1 MSAAGILPE
10 TFRGEVIGPNDTDYE
25 SARLVWNALI
35 DRHPALIA
43 RPLDVADIQVAVRHA
58 RECDL
63 RVAVRCG
70 GHSISGYSAVDDG
83 IVIDLSAMRGVHV
96 DPAARQAR
104 VRGGSL
110 LSQLDRAAQ
119 QHGLA
124 CPVGVVGHTG
134 VGGLTLGGGMGR
146 LQRRHG
152 LTIDNLR
159 GVELVSADG
168 AIVRASAQ
176 DNPELFWGLR
186 GAGPNFGIVTNFE
199 FGLHP
204 IGPVV
209 TAGVLMHRIERLD
222 DVLEV
227 YLDLVENGSDDTMI
241 TFAFARALPEDDFP
255 LDAAGQPVAFL
266 NLVHSGPV
274 DAGEAVV
281 ARLRALGPA
290 LMDTMAVKPYLDVQG
305 ANDEYMRW
313 GQRFYM
319 KSGFLRDFPSD
330 LVPAIVETV
339 ATGPG
344 DVAVS
349 LWPWGRAIA
358 EVPDED
364 MAFTGRGAAY
374 WFGTETVWT
383 DPADDAAM
391 RDWSRSAWQ
400 LMQTHASTGRY
411 VNDVS
416 ETDAGTLA
424 EVYGTA
430 KLDRLRALKRAYDPD
445 NVFRM
450 NQNITP

>member
-1 MSAAGILPE
+1 MSAAGSLAE
-10 TFRGEVIGPNDTDYE
+10 TFRGAVIGPDHAGYE
-25 SARLVWNALI
+25 SARIVWNALI
-35 DRHPALIA
+35 DRRPALIV
-43 RPLDVADIQVAVRHA
+43 RPLDTADIQVAVRHA
-58 RECDL
+58 REHDL

-70 GHSISGYSAVDDG
+70 GHSISGQSAVDDG
-83 IVIDLSAMRGVHV
+83 IVIDLCAMRGVHV
-96 DPAARQAR
+96 DPVTRQAQ

-110 LSQLDRAAQ
+110 LSQLDRVAQ

-134 VGGLTLGGGMGR
+134 VGGLALGGGMGR

-159 GVELVSADG
+159 GVELVTADG

-176 DNPELFWGLR
+176 ENPELFWGLR

-204 IGPVV
+204 IGPMV
-209 TAGVLMHRIERLD
+209 TAGVLVHRIERLD

-227 YLDLVENGSDDTMI
+227 YVDLVEHGSDDAMI
-241 TFAFARALPEDDFP
+241 TFAFARALPEADFAP
-255 LDAAGQPVAFL
+255 EAAGQPVALL

-274 DAGEAVV
+274 DAGGAVV

-290 LMDTMAVKPYLDVQG
+290 LVDTMAVRSYLDVQG

-319 KSGFLRDFPSD
+319 KSGFLRDFPGD
-330 LVPAIVETV
+330 LVPAIVDAV
-339 ATGPG
+339 AGGPG

-364 MAFTGRGAAY
+364 MAFTGREAAY
-374 WFGTETVWT
+374 WFGTESVWT
-383 DPADDAAM
+383 DPADDAVM
-391 RDWSRSAWQ
+391 RHWSRSTWQ
-400 LMQTHASTGRY
+400 LLQSHATTGRY

-416 ETDAGTLA
+416 ETETDTLA

-430 KLDRLRALKRAYDPD
+430 KLDRLRALKRAWDPD
-445 NVFRM
+445 NVFRL
-450 NQNITP
+450 NQNIAP